1 MIVKERGCVCREGLL
16 GRGGGNKEHSVC
28 GTKAAT
34 IHRYVSSLLLSLG
47 VGFDFC
53 FDLRTLIDAFYYL
66 M

>member
-1 MIVKERGCVCREGLL
+1 MFVEKDFWEK
-16 GRGGGNKEHSVC
+16 GGGNKEHSVC
-28 GTKAAT
+28 GTKAAI